1 MNDTLRVDWQTFYE
15 AAAQCHQLATDL
27 RAADKPVHDAVKGEC
42 VGMAGDAPGCKQ
54 WGERYDQVALDT
66 MQTCTNLADALTN
79 FGYALYAMGYH
90 YGQEPGSPPAPRPT
104 IHAMSEHKVAIPPST
119 ADNGHGIKRDDS
131 VGVEELFDAVL
142 AKVGE
147 EFGKLPNGDT
157 DKLDKASSVWKAF
170 AEHEAITGAAARI
183 QSIRSLF
190 DNTVD
195 PENLPKIHAHLDT
208 LHGGATQLAAAT
220 SSIAAP
226 VSAYHT
232 GTVDV
237 RTAFESALKTALVA
251 ITATLVVAAASAWFT
266 FGASLAA
273 AGGTVTVVAADAAVA
288 IGTAYRASK
297 LFQAI
302 GLTAAAA
309 GGAVTVG
316 KVGAFDSVP
325 SLSTVIGGLASII
338 AMKVFID
345 EVEGGDGGSSE
356 STSST
361 GPTTAAE
368 VEKAIESRTAPGNNK
383 PHRQV
388 NTDEEMRQLYD
399 DLTRSG
405 DPMDL
410 GSYPGRGA
418 RLPDGTEIRIRD
430 GSTSGG
436 VTIDIKYPHRPRPV
450 KVHLPNG

>member
-1 MNDTLRVDWQTFYE
+1 M
-15 AAAQCHQLATDL
+15 
-27 RAADKPVHDAVKGEC
+27 HDAVKVEC
-42 VGMAGDAPGCKQ
+42 AGMAGDAPGCKQ
-54 WGERYDQVALDT
+54 WGEKYDQVAVET

-90 YGQEPGSPPAPRPT
+90 YGQEPGRPPAPRPT
-104 IHAMSEHKVAIPPST
+104 IHAMSEHKVSIPAST
-119 ADNGHGIKRDDS
+119 ADNGNGIERDDS
-131 VGVEELFDAVL
+131 VGVEEVFDAVL
-142 AKVGE
+142 SKVGE

-157 DKLDKASSVWKAF
+157 DKLDKASSVWKTF
-170 AEHEAITGAAARI
+170 TEHEAVTGAAARI
-183 QSIRSLF
+183 ESIKALF

-195 PENLPKIHAHLDT
+195 PENLPKIYAHLDT

-220 SSIAAP
+220 SNIASP
-226 VSAYHT
+226 VAAYHT

-237 RTAFESALKTALVA
+237 RAAFESALKTALIA
-251 ITATLVVAAASAWFT
+251 ITATLAVAAVSAWFT

-273 AGGTVTVVAADAAVA
+273 GGATVTVVAADAALA

-309 GGAVTVG
+309 GGAVTAG
-316 KVGAFDSVP
+316 KVNAFDAVP
-325 SLSTVIGGLASII
+325 SLNTVIAGLAGII

-345 EVEGGDGGSSE
+345 EDDAGAGETGE
-356 STSST
+356 STSTT
-361 GPTTAAE
+361 GPATAAE
-368 VEKAIESRTAPGNNK
+368 VEKTIEARTAPGNNK

-388 NTDEEMRQLYD
+388 DTEAEMRKLYD
-399 DLTRSG
+399 DLTRNG
-405 DPMDL
+405 EPMDL

-430 GSTSGG
+430 SSTSGG
-436 VTIDIKYPHRPRPV
+436 TTIDIKYPHRAKPV